1 MSIRLNPTVDPAD
14 APRLSAQCVSL
25 LERLQR
31 GPITNVEAA
40 TSMRILNLTAR
51 ISELRQA
58 GHDVRAERV
67 PGARGTWV
75 YRLCAPVPVGQ
86 MALFG
91 GAR

>member
-1 MSIRLNPTVDPAD
+1 MAIRLNPTVDPAD
-14 APRLSAQCVSL
+14 APRLSAQCMAL

-31 GPITNVEAA
+31 SPVTNVEAVA
-40 TSMRILNLTAR
+40 QMHILNLTAR

-67 PGARGTWV
+67 PGQRGTWV

-91 GAR
+91 AP